1 VKLIVFLEVLSIAK
15 TRYILSSM
23 TSNGYSAWLE
33 IDLDIIRQ
41 NVKALMRISQT
52 EVMAVV
58 KANGYGHGAIE
69 IARASV
75 EAGATWCGVAR
86 LEEAIALRRAGIN
99 CQILVMGYTSPD
111 RVAEAVNNNI
121 CLTIYDQQI
130 GEAYS
135 EQAKNLGGGLRLHI
149 KVDTGMGRLG
159 ISPETALEFIE
170 NLSQQP
176 QLIIDGIFTHFARA
190 DEPEVSTTSAQ
201 LELFDGL
208 VSRLRKDGVAPKYI
222 HSANSAAIQNFP
234 SAHFDLA
241 RPGILLYGF
250 PPSPET
256 PVPDGI
262 QPALTWKTRLTSVRD
277 FPAGH
282 GISYGHIYHTTHTER
297 IGSNAIGYADGYRRV
312 TGNIVLVHGKRVP
325 VVGRVCM
332 DQCML
337 QLDDVPNAV
346 IGDEVVLLGGQGNEY
361 ISAEELA
368 ERWGTFNYEVIC
380 GLSARLPRIY
390 KNP

>member
-1 VKLIVFLEVLSIAK
+1 MNYLSIIK
-15 TRYILSSM
+15 TRYILSPM
-23 TSNGYSAWLE
+23 NSNGFSAWLE

-41 NVKALMRISQT
+41 NVKELLRISQK
-52 EVMAVV
+52 EVMAIV
-58 KANGYGHGAIE
+58 KANGYGHGAAE
-69 IARASV
+69 IAKASV

-86 LEEAIALRRAGIN
+86 LEEAIALRRAGLN
-99 CQILVMGYTSPD
+99 CQILVLGYTSPD
-111 RVAEAVNNNI
+111 RVAEAVNNNV

-130 GEAYS
+130 GEAYA

-170 NLSQQP
+170 NLSRRP
-176 QLIIDGIFTHFARA
+176 QLLIEGIFTHFARA
-190 DEPEVSTTSAQ
+190 DEPQVPTTNEQ
-201 LELFDGL
+201 LVMFDQL
-208 VSRLRKDGVAPKYI
+208 IKNLRVDGIAPKYI
-222 HSANSAAIQNFP
+222 HAANSAAILNYP
-234 SAHFDLA
+234 AARFDLV
-241 RPGILLYGF
+241 RPGISLYGF

-256 PVPDGI
+256 PFPDSLK
-262 QPALTWKTRLTSVRD
+262 PALTWKTRLTSVRT

-282 GISYGHIYHTTHTER
+282 GISYGHIYHTTRAER
-297 IGSNAIGYADGYRRV
+297 IGSVAIGYADGFRRV
-312 TGNIVLVHGKRVP
+312 NGNVALVHGKRVP

-337 QLDDVPNAV
+337 QLDEVPNAA

-368 ERWGTFNYEVIC
+368 DRWGTFNYEVIC

-390 KNP
+390 LNP

>member
-1 VKLIVFLEVLSIAK
+1 MNYLSIIK
-15 TRYILSSM
+15 TRYILSPM
-23 TSNGYSAWLE
+23 NSNGFSAWLE

-41 NVKALMRISQT
+41 NVKELLRISQK
-52 EVMAVV
+52 EVMAIV
-58 KANGYGHGAIE
+58 KANGYGHGAAE
-69 IARASV
+69 IAKAAV

-86 LEEAIALRRAGIN
+86 LEEAIALRRAGLN
-99 CQILVMGYTSPD
+99 CQILVLGYTSPD
-111 RVAEAVNNNI
+111 RVAEAVNNNV

-130 GEAYS
+130 GEAYA

-170 NLSQQP
+170 NLSRRP
-176 QLIIDGIFTHFARA
+176 QLLIEGIFTHFARA
-190 DEPEVSTTSAQ
+190 DEPQVPTTNEQ
-201 LELFDGL
+201 LVMFDQL
-208 VSRLRKDGVAPKYI
+208 IKNLRVDGIAPKYI
-222 HSANSAAIQNFP
+222 HAANSAAILNYP
-234 SAHFDLA
+234 AARFDLV
-241 RPGILLYGF
+241 RPGISLYGF

-256 PVPDGI
+256 PFPDSLK
-262 QPALTWKTRLTSVRD
+262 PALTWKTRLTSVRT

-282 GISYGHIYHTTHTER
+282 GISYGHIYHTTRAER
-297 IGSNAIGYADGYRRV
+297 IGSVAIGYADGFRRV
-312 TGNIVLVHGKRVP
+312 NGNVALVHGKRVP

-337 QLDDVPNAV
+337 QLDEVPNAA

-368 ERWGTFNYEVIC
+368 DRWGTFNYEVIC

-390 KNP
+390 LNP

>member
-1 VKLIVFLEVLSIAK
+1 
-15 TRYILSSM
+15 M

-33 IDLDIIRQ
+33 IDLNIIRQ
-41 NVKALMRISQT
+41 NVKELLRISQT

-86 LEEAIALRRAGIN
+86 LEEAIALRRAGLN
-99 CQILVMGYTSPD
+99 CQILVVGYTSPD

-121 CLTIYDQQI
+121 CLTIYDHKI
-130 GEAYS
+130 GEAYA
-135 EQAKNLGGGLRLHI
+135 EQARNLGGGLRLHI

-159 ISPETALEFIE
+159 ISSDTALEFIE
-170 NLSQQP
+170 KLSRQP
-176 QLIIDGIFTHFARA
+176 QLLIEGIFTHFARA
-190 DEPEVSTTSAQ
+190 DEPGVSTTSEQ
-201 LELFDGL
+201 LEKFDKL
-208 VSRLRKDGVAPKYI
+208 VERLSTDGIAPKYI
-222 HSANSAAIQNFP
+222 HASNSAAIQNFP
-234 SAHFDLA
+234 LAHFDLV

-256 PVPDGI
+256 PVPVGI

-312 TGNIVLVHGKRVP
+312 DGNVVLVRGKRVP

-337 QLDDVPNAV
+337 QLDEIPDAS
-346 IGDEVVLLGGQGNEY
+346 IGDEVVLLGGQGDEY

-390 KNP
+390 LNP